1 MGSYIDTSKGGS
13 AQRAARLDR
22 DDDRFP
28 GANWR
33 PSNGMLELAS
43 IQAQRDWRPQ
53 LPEDSAKLEA
63 GFIARV
69 RALAGQI

>member
-22 DDDRFP
+22 DDDCFP
-28 GANWR
+28 GSNWR

>member
-1 MGSYIDTSKGGS
+1 MSSFRDRSNGGS
-13 AQRAARLDR
+13 VQRAARVNR
-22 DDDRFP
+22 DDGRFP

-43 IQAQRDWRPQ
+43 VQAQRDWRPQ
-53 LPEDSAKLEA
+53 LPEDSANLEA
-63 GFIARV
+63 GFVTRV